1 MPEIIGVKQ
10 LYRNLGVIA
19 KRTRKGESFVVMKHT
34 TPLFRV
40 VPYEEDAE
48 SKPYTLGDL
57 MQLQFRS
64 GEKNLSKKID
74 KIVYGK

>member
-10 LYRNLGVIA
+10 LYKNLGAISRRA
-19 KRTRKGESFVVMKHT
+19 RKGESFVVMKHT

-40 VPYEEDAE
+40 VPYEENVE
-48 SKPYTLGDL
+48 KNLHTLADL
-57 MQLQFRS
+57 TQLQFRS
-64 GEKNLSKKID
+64 GEKNLGRKID

>member
-1 MPEIIGVKQ
+1 MSEIIGVKQ
-10 LYRNLGVIA
+10 LYKKLGTIA
-19 KRTRKGESFVVMKHT
+19 NRTRKGESFVVMKHT

-40 VPYEEDAE
+40 VPYEEDTGRN
-48 SKPYTLGDL
+48 PYTLEDL